1 MGDIKKYNNTFLEG
15 EVIDLSD
22 KIVLVDPVDTPLYT
36 LLAGRGQIVSAKD
49 ITVTWRQKSLNPQR
63 GTLKLEGA
71 EAGEGINSTRTMK
84 SNICQILEKVTKV
97 SGTVRALAAKGIG
110 DEFLQEIEDRMIEL
124 KRDNEW
130 YFLNGTKTYED
141 EATNTPRQM
150 DGLLNLVDNVIDLSD
165 GDGKLTEEHILD
177 VMQDIWN
184 AGAQGQYFAF
194 VNATE
199 KRIINKLLADG
210 KNTRLIAEAGENML
224 GVKVNGV
231 DTDFGTVYFV
241 LNRHMPNGQILF
253 VDLDLVE
260 IAQLRAPF
268 YEDLAKTGDYS
279 KGHVLAENTIK
290 LLNTKAGGKIVG
302 ITG

>member
-1 MGDIKKYNNTFLEG
+1 MTVKKYDDTFLEG

-36 LLAGRGQIVSAKD
+36 LVAGRGQVVPAKD

-71 EAGEGINSTRTMK
+71 EAGEGISSTRTMK

-110 DEFLQEIEDRMIEL
+110 DEFLQEIEDRMIEM

-130 YFLNGTKTYED
+130 YFINGTKTYEN

-150 DGLLNLVDNVIDLSD
+150 DGLLNLVDNVVDLTD
-165 GDGKLTEEHILD
+165 AGGKLTEDNILD
-177 VMQDIWN
+177 VMQEIWN

-279 KGHVLAENTIK
+279 KGHVIAENTIK
-290 LLNTKAGGKIVG
+290 LLNTKAGGKIIG
-302 ITG
+302 IKE